1 MTDFT
6 IDGTPQITYFIDE
19 SGNTGDLTLGG
30 DTLSFGE
37 QPYFGLG
44 CIGVKDVEEFS
55 TQISNLKDKHRI
67 KSNDLKSS
75 KIYKGKPKFI
85 LDLIKLI
92 ADTELPFFVELT
104 EKKYFV
110 ATNVIY
116 YLALPPYYVDNSDPD
131 LQYTRNLLAEFVAL
145 HAPNEVFTNYFKAC
159 HTQENVHLVLA
170 FETLLKFSRSG
181 SSTLHRYLVDA
192 VESAMGTFQKMLKQ
206 EASEAE
212 AIKRFLPSPD
222 TGKKGKNVWILPNYS
237 SLTSLYARINHAH
250 AGNIEGVKLVH
261 DVQTQFDDI
270 LFGAKKA
277 AEDSKPGHK
286 ISSTSNY
293 DFLQIA
299 VMSIERSEDSFGIQ
313 AADVLTGF
321 LVRYAQDKLV
331 YKIEPASELVEAFQ
345 LMAESED
352 PVKGYGV
359 NYVWSHNQRTAGY

>member
-1 MTDFT
+1 MKDSAT
-6 IDGTPQITYFIDE
+6 DGTTQITYFIDE

-44 CIGVKDVEEFS
+44 CIGVKNIEEFENK
-55 TQISNLKDKHRI
+55 ISMLKDKHRI
-67 KSNDLKSS
+67 RSSDLKSV
-75 KIYKGKPKFI
+75 KIYKGKPKFV

-92 ADTELPFFVELT
+92 VDQELPFFVELT

-110 ATNVIY
+110 ATNVIF
-116 YLALPPYYVDNSDPD
+116 YLALPPYFVDNSDPD
-131 LQYTRNLLAEFVAL
+131 LQYTRNLLSEFIAL

-159 HTQENVHLVLA
+159 HTQDKEKLFVA
-170 FETLLKFSRSG
+170 FETLLEFARSG
-181 SSTLHRYLVDA
+181 SSMLHTYLADA
-192 VESAMGTFQKMLKQ
+192 VVSAMGTFQKVLKQ
-206 EASEAE
+206 EVSQEE
-212 AIKRFLPSPD
+212 TIKRFLPSPD
-222 TGKKGKNVWILPNYS
+222 TGKKGKDVWILPNYS

-250 AGNIEGVKLVH
+250 DGNIEHVKLVH

-286 ISSTSNY
+286 VSPTSNY
-293 DFLQIA
+293 DFLQTA
-299 VMSIERSEDSFGIQ
+299 EMSIKRSEDSLGIQ

-331 YKIEPASELVEAFQ
+331 YKVEPASELVKAFQ
-345 LMAESED
+345 LIAETED
-352 PVKGYGV
+352 LVKGYGV
-359 NYVWSHNQRTAGY
+359 NYVWSHHQRTAGY